1 MARQKKTDELIRA
14 AYDALA
20 KLNPMTL
27 RQCYYQLVSKQIIE
41 NNESQYNRLG
51 RILTAARRDG
61 VIPWEWLIDRTR
73 IPHSVPMWYDR
84 EDFADCVLPQF
95 RLDVWQTQDAY
106 VECFVEKDA
115 LAGVFE
121 PITNQYGVTLC
132 VCRGYPSASFL
143 YEAAGRLNKYDT
155 QVVLYWGDHDP
166 SGMDMP
172 RAIRDGLGDFQ
183 CYPEISRCALN
194 ADDIE
199 AYNLPHD
206 PAKRTDTRAK
216 KFIDMHGDRAVEL
229 DALPVNVLRDKIK
242 YEIEARL
249 DLDELALVRER
260 ESQERARMARL
271 LAV

>member
-1 MARQKKTDELIRA
+1 MARQKKTDDLIRA

-20 KLNPMTL
+20 ELNPMTL

-51 RILTAARRDG
+51 RILTTARRDG

-95 RLDVWQTQDAY
+95 RLDVWQTQDVY

-143 YEAAGRLNKYDT
+143 YAAARRLNKYNNT
-155 QVVLYWGDHDP
+155 VLLYWGDHDP

-172 RAIRDGLGDFQ
+172 RAIRDGLGEFQ

-216 KFIDMHGDRAVEL
+216 KFIDMHGDCAVEL
-229 DALPVNVLRDKIK
+229 DALPVNVLRDKIRR
-242 YEIEARL
+242 EIEARL
-249 DLDELALVRER
+249 NLDELAFVRER
-260 ESQERARMARL
+260 ENQERARMASL

>member
-1 MARQKKTDELIRA
+1 MARQKKTLDLIRA
-14 AYDALA
+14 AYDVLA
-20 KLNPMTL
+20 ELHPMTL
-27 RQCYYQLVSKQIIE
+27 RQCYYQLVAGQIIK

-51 RILTAARRDG
+51 RILADARRDG
-61 VIPWEWLIDRTR
+61 IIPWKWIEDRTR
-73 IPHSVPMWYDR
+73 IPHSVPMWDDR
-84 EDFADCVLPQF
+84 EDFAERVLPQF
-95 RLDVWQTQDAY
+95 RLDVWQTQDVY
-106 VECFVEKDA
+106 VECFLEKDA

-143 YEAAGRLNKYDT
+143 DESARRLNEYNNT
-155 QVVLYWGDHDP
+155 VVLYWGDHDP

-172 RAIRDGLGDFQ
+172 RSIRAGLGEFQ

-194 ADDIE
+194 AEDIE
-199 AYNLPHD
+199 TYRLPHD
-206 PAKRTDTRAK
+206 PAKRSDTRAE

-229 DALPVNVLRDKIK
+229 DALPVNVLRDKIRR
-242 YEIEARL
+242 EIEARL
-249 DLDELALVRER
+249 NLDELAFVRER